1 MVYRSNEVKSGAL
14 ILIGLFLFVGVLLV
28 ITGLDSWKDMQSYRV
43 RFSYAGGIESGSMVR
58 FAGLKVGRVQEVRL
72 VDGDS
77 AGVELVLEL
86 QAGTPVRTDSRARLT
101 TIGVMGSYYVE
112 ISPGSPDAPLL
123 PPGSVIPGKDVPGLA
138 QLAGPSAE
146 VMNELT
152 ELLRRMNDVLN
163 PENRT
168 HLSELLRSLNQLTQK
183 NSRGFSD
190 LIDNLN
196 NLTVHLNETV
206 KRADQILADNDTL
219 LHQNLIQLDSV
230 LTRGVKVA
238 DQSRRLIEL
247 MDNTVRDHDDEIH
260 DTLIQ
265 LEAATRHLETLSRS
279 LKERPWQLIRK
290 DYPPERK
297 LDP

>member
-1 MVYRSNEVKSGAL
+1 M
-14 ILIGLFLFVGVLLV
+14 
-28 ITGLDSWKDMQSYRV
+28 
-43 RFSYAGGIESGSMVR
+43 
-58 FAGLKVGRVQEVRL
+58 
-72 VDGDS
+72 
-77 AGVELVLEL
+77 
-86 QAGTPVRTDSRARLT
+86 
-101 TIGVMGSYYVE
+101 
-112 ISPGSPDAPLL
+112 
-123 PPGSVIPGKDVPGLA
+123 
-138 QLAGPSAE
+138 
-146 VMNELT
+146 
-152 ELLRRMNDVLN
+152 
-163 PENRT
+163 
-168 HLSELLRSLNQLTQK
+168 
-183 NSRGFSD
+183 
-190 LIDNLN
+190 IDNLN